1 MKSWNIDLLTNRT
14 EEADPGPPEDLEIID
29 YGSDYISLG
38 WKAPQTNKW
47 ELWNSINKQG
57 SFSYFATNQFFSF

>member
-1 MKSWNIDLLTNRT
+1 MCGPVYNSTTKMKSWNIDLLTNRT

-38 WKAPQTNKW
+38 WKAPQTNK
-47 ELWNSINKQG
+47 
-57 SFSYFATNQFFSF
+57 